1 MEGAVVGDCA
11 AVSRVADGVQN
22 AEEPTEDEVLA
33 HRLEKEGDKPL
44 ETAKRHSRA
53 ALTAAKVTRDVGT
66 LVWALIV
73 AIHRDVDGKDL
84 DLAIRSRCTALV
96 AVLSLASD
104 KSDPSAGT
112 TFFKAGGLNALA
124 DLFDVRSRLTAP
136 TLEEATRVLFTM
148 VGCIDMQ
155 VFAQS
160 NPDQFVCVA
169 EHLVQLANERGLWGK
184 CAEQATMVNALNAL
198 ALLAYACPAV
208 RHVKGIVDWVA
219 KVMEGPV
226 PPCAVRLVWNLLVTG
241 QNGDPATARR
251 NAWALE
257 RAGAFPGVLE
267 FMQSRCTAGSAR
279 ARQNAVH
286 ALLNAAV
293 YGDLDE
299 SVAGE
304 TICARWMTSG
314 FADKVLAACTAAE
327 PRAGTLIFST
337 DATYI
342 VYCCK
347 LHDAVTKRIEEAK
360 SAQAKAAEAQAAQAK
375 AAEAEA
381 AQAKAAEAQAAQAKV
396 AEAEAAAQAEAALA
410 SAKAEAVFAQAK
422 AVAEAKA
429 AAEAEARVQIEAAE
443 ARHAAELERVR
454 SECEERVRRVLET
467 VRATLQQ
474 LAN

>member
-1 MEGAVVGDCA
+1 
-11 AVSRVADGVQN
+11 
-22 AEEPTEDEVLA
+22 
-33 HRLEKEGDKPL
+33 
-44 ETAKRHSRA
+44 
-53 ALTAAKVTRDVGT
+53 
-66 LVWALIV
+66 
-73 AIHRDVDGKDL
+73 
-84 DLAIRSRCTALV
+84 
-96 AVLSLASD
+96 
-104 KSDPSAGT
+104 
-112 TFFKAGGLNALA
+112 
-124 DLFDVRSRLTAP
+124 
-136 TLEEATRVLFTM
+136 
-148 VGCIDMQ
+148 
-155 VFAQS
+155 
-160 NPDQFVCVA
+160 
-169 EHLVQLANERGLWGK
+169 
-184 CAEQATMVNALNAL
+184 MVNALTAL

-208 RHVKGIVDWVA
+208 RHVRGIVDWVA

-241 QNGDPATARR
+241 RNGDPATARR

-381 AQAKAAEAQAAQAKV
+381 AQAKAAEAQAAQAKAAEAEAAQTKV

-454 SECEERVRRVLET
+454 SECEERMRRVLET